1 MANQSTSNVKL
12 NVDKGSVK
20 LNFFQLIITNII
32 KSIVGVILS
41 PKVVFIFLI
50 NYNIIYGPDVKFN
63 DSVDFIKKCK
73 NLFKQ
78 IIKRI
83 SGLIIKILLSI
94 ALQKIAKLVGDAVA
108 KKNTEKIK
116 NKKSQLLSLVGVSQD
131 ILRTIKGLT

>member
-1 MANQSTSNVKL
+1 
-12 NVDKGSVK
+12 
-20 LNFFQLIITNII
+20 
-32 KSIVGVILS
+32 VGVILS